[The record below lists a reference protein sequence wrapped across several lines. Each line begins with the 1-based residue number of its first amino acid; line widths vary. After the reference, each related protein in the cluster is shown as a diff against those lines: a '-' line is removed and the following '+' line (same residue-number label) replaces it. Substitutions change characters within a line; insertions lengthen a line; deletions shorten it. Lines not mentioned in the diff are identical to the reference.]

1 MSDTIRITG
10 LILGTFVLCGCST
23 TAPVGLNQAEFG
35 NAVRQNAIVQAVN
48 PAGSADST
56 PIELNAERAA
66 AAQERYIT
74 DQVEPPRDISSTSIA
89 GAGGGGGGGGGGAG
103 GGGGN

>member
-10 LILGTFVLCGCST
+10 LIVGTLVLCGCST

-48 PAGSADST
+48 PAGSADNT

-66 AAQERYIT
+66 AAQERYVT
-74 DQVEPPRDISSTSIA
+74 DQVEAPQDISSTTIV
-89 GAGGGGGGGGGGAG
+89 GGGAG
-103 GGGGN
+103 GGGGAGAGGAGGN